1 MNDPDLNIVKL
12 LQNGDGAAFEELV
25 KRYQSQL
32 LNFVFRLIG
41 DRQLAEDLVQE
52 VFLRAY
58 QAIPRYEIRSGKAR
72 FSTWMFKIAYN
83 LTINELHRRKR
94 QADFLKETYA
104 ARKAMGH
111 ENATDTIT
119 TGYYHKQILTIIANL
134 PEQQKAALLLRVTQ
148 GLSYKEIADVLNR
161 SVTAVESLIFRAR
174 KNLKTR
180 LDETREE

>member
-12 LQNGDGAAFEELV
+12 IQEGDGAAFEELV
-25 KRYQSQL
+25 NRYLNRL

-58 QAIPRYEIRSGKAR
+58 QAIPRYEIRSDKAQ

-83 LTINELHRRKR
+83 LTINEIHRRKR
-94 QADFLKETYA
+94 QAAFLKEAYA
-104 ARKAMGH
+104 AKEALGH
-111 ENATDTIT
+111 GNATDTII
-119 TGYYHKQILTIIANL
+119 TGYYHKQILAIITSL
-134 PEQQKAALLLRVTQ
+134 PEQQKSALLLRVTL

-180 LDETREE
+180 LDEIEEE